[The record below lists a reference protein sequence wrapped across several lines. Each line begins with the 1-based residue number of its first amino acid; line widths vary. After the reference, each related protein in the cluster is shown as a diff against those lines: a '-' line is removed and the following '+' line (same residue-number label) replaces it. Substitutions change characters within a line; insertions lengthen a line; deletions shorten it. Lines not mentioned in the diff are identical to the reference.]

1 MANTKLP
8 FIGEQEGLSGT
19 YVFLRSSLNVPVQ
32 DGEVVNQFRLMR
44 GLSTLLYLVNQG
56 ARVILA
62 GHISN
67 SKETEHEESLEPV
80 FTLLQQHVPII
91 FSDEVATPKTKLIR
105 DSLKDGEVLLI
116 ENLRRDPR
124 EKKNDADFARSLAD
138 LADIYVNDAFAASHR
153 EHASIVGIP
162 QFLPSFV
169 GHNFKHEYEE
179 LRKTRHPKQPA
190 LFILGGAK
198 FDTKMPLIEQYLTIY
213 DHVLVGGALANDL
226 FKAKG
231 YEVGQSLLSGVA
243 SDTLKPILENPKTL
257 IPIDVTALGD
267 TGVRITKP
275 EDVQPHE
282 TIMDAGPETIAM
294 LTPYIQKAKTILW
307 NGPLG
312 NYEKGFEKETAELAK
327 VIAAAKGYSLIGGG
341 DTIAAIEHLNCQEQ
355 FGFLSTAGGAML
367 SFLEHGTLP
376 AIDAILSK

>member
-1 MANTKLP
+1 MAKDKLP
-8 FIGEQEGLSGT
+8 FIGEQDGLSGT
-19 YVFLRSSLNVPVQ
+19 YVFLRSSLNVPVK

-44 GLSTLLYLVNQG
+44 GLATIQYLINQG

-67 SKETEHEESLEPV
+67 SKETEQQESLEPI
-80 FTLLQQHVPII
+80 FSLLQAHIPVI
-91 FSDEVATPKTKLIR
+91 FSDEVATPKTTLIR

-138 LADIYVNDAFAASHR
+138 LADIYVNDAFAVSHR
-153 EHASIVGIP
+153 EHASLVGIP
-162 QFLPSFV
+162 KFLPSFV

-179 LRKTRHPKQPA
+179 LIKMMQPKAPA

-198 FDTKMPLIEQYLTIY
+198 FDTKMPLIEKYLSVY
-213 DHVLVGGALANDL
+213 DHVLVAGALANDL
-226 FKAKG
+226 YKAKG
-231 YEVGQSLLSGVA
+231 YEVGQSLLSGVDVA
-243 SDTLKPILENPKTL
+243 NLKPILEHKKTL
-257 IPIDVTALGD
+257 IPVDVTVMSSE
-267 TGVRITKP
+267 GVRVTTP
-275 EDVQPHE
+275 EAVEPHE
-282 TIMDAGPETIAM
+282 TIMDAGPETITM
-294 LTPYIQKAKTILW
+294 LTPYIEKAKTVLW

-312 NYEKGFEKETAELAK
+312 NYEKSFDRQTVELAK
-327 VIAAAKGYSLIGGG
+327 VIAKSKAYSLIGGG

-355 FGFLSTAGGAML
+355 YGFLSTAGGAML

-376 AIDAILSK
+376 ALEALKGE